1 MRPAGTTASDVAEA
15 ATFTVFS
22 ASTGKMY
29 ACGVP
34 VDVAAASTRHYGGHP
49 DELLEL
55 ELFDS
60 WQSFPDTRGIAVMRI
75 T

>member
-1 MRPAGTTASDVAEA
+1 MRPTQTPAVGEL

-22 ASTGKMY
+22 AYSGKVY
-29 ACGVP
+29 ACGVS
-34 VDVAAASTRHYGGHP
+34 VDLAAGWTQRYGGRP
-49 DELLEL
+49 NELLEL

-60 WQSFPDTRGIAVMRI
+60 WRSFPDARGIAVMRI

>member
-1 MRPAGTTASDVAEA
+1 MRPAPTTPGDGAEL

-22 ASTGKMY
+22 ASTGKVY
-29 ACGVP
+29 ACDVT
-34 VDVAAASTRHYGGHP
+34 VDVAAGWTQHYGARA

-60 WQSFPDTRGIAVMRI
+60 WRSFPDARGIAVMRI